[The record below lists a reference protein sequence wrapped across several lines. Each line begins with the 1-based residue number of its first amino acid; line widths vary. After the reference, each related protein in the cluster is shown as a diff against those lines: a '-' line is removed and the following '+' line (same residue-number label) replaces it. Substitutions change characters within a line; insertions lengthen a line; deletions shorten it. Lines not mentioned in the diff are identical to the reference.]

1 MNTENKT
8 KSHHLAAFL
17 GGLVA
22 GIAITAL
29 LISFSLPKMMIEV
42 HSSNKSFDATV
53 TAIETQ
59 YQASNWKVPKIYD
72 LQKSLLDAGQED
84 VGRVKVISVCAPEHA
99 YNLLKHDRY
108 KKISAMMPCR
118 LGVYEDEDGKVF
130 ITSMNSAL
138 LSKMFGGVIEKTM
151 TKVSKDQKEILKKI
165 LE

>member
-1 MNTENKT
+1 MNTGNKA

-29 LISFSLPKMMIEV
+29 LISFSLPKMIIEV
-42 HSSNKSFDATV
+42 HQSNKSFDATV
-53 TAIETQ
+53 SAIEQQ
-59 YQASNWKVPKIYD
+59 YQASDWKVPKIYN
-72 LQKSLLDAGQED
+72 LQKNLLEAGQED
-84 VGRVKVISVCAPEHA
+84 VGRVKVISVCAPE
-99 YNLLKHDRY
+99 YSYEILKEDSR

-118 LGVYEDEDGKVF
+118 IGVYEDKNGKVYMA
-130 ITSMNSAL
+130 SMNTAL

-151 TKVSKDQKEILKKI
+151 AKISKDQKEILKKI